1 MIRVLHRAEAI
12 PAVLLVLA
20 IAAGAMLSPYFLDT
34 GYLLGSSRIY
44 VETGMVSLGMTFV
57 IVSGN
62 IDLSVGSSVALT
74 AGVVAKL
81 LSIGMPVGWAWPA
94 GIAFGALLGVFNGIV
109 VSKLRLSSVLVT
121 LATMAIYRGVAEV
134 LLGPAS
140 IRLPTDFASF
150 GNATAFGTPVPYS
163 LILLALMAAASAVLL
178 GRTVLGRW
186 IYSVGT
192 NERAAVFSGVPSGRV
207 VTLSFILSGAF
218 AGMGGLLVAARL
230 GVARFDSAKGMELDA
245 ITAVVLGGASIFG
258 GSGSILGTALALLV
272 LAVLRI
278 GMGVANVTQEY
289 QLAVIGTLL
298 VVAVAV
304 GAIFQRPGSTD

>member
-1 MIRVLHRAEAI
+1 
-12 PAVLLVLA
+12 
-20 IAAGAMLSPYFLDT
+20 
-34 GYLLGSSRIY
+34 
-44 VETGMVSLGMTFV
+44 
-57 IVSGN
+57 
-62 IDLSVGSSVALT
+62 
-74 AGVVAKL
+74 
-81 LSIGMPVGWAWPA
+81 
-94 GIAFGALLGVFNGIV
+94 
-109 VSKLRLSSVLVT
+109 
-121 LATMAIYRGVAEV
+121 MAIYRGIAEV

-140 IRLPTDFASF
+140 IRLPSEFTTF
-150 GNATAFGTPVPYS
+150 GNATALGSPVPYS
-163 LILLALMAAASAVLL
+163 LILLAAMAVLSGVLL

-207 VTLSFILSGAF
+207 VTIAFILSGAF

-258 GSGSILGTALALLV
+258 GSGSIFGTVLALLV
-272 LAVLRI
+272 LAVLQI

-298 VVAVAV
+298 VAAVAV
-304 GAIFQRPGSTD
+304 GAVFQRQSRSD